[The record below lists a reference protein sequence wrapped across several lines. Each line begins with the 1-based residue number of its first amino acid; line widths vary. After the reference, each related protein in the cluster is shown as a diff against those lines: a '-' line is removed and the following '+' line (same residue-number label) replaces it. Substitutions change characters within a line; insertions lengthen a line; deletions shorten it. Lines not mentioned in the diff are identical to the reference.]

1 MKREWLKD
9 ARKASG
15 YTQAELAKALNLY
28 PSLYCLVE
36 SGERYKK
43 LPLPLA
49 VQLAQLLDI
58 TLEEI
63 AMWEGLL

>member
-15 YTQAELAKALNLY
+15 YTQVELAKALNLY

-36 SGERYKK
+36 NGERYKK

-49 VQLAQLLDI
+49 VQLAKLLDL

-63 AMWEGLL
+63 VMWEGLV